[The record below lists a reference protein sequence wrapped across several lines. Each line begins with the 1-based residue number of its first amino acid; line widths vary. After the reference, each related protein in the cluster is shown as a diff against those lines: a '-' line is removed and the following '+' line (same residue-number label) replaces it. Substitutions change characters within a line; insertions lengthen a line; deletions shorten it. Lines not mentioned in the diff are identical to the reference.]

1 MKYPTRAQAEALLL
15 WAVGRNPGPWEAH
28 SRCAARAAEAIA
40 AAAGI
45 DRDLAWC
52 AGLLHDVGRYEGVTG
67 LRHAVAGRELLAEKG
82 YPDLGRICLTHSFP
96 SPDLGQY
103 IGHRDAGE
111 AGEAMIREA
120 LLQVDELDRLIQLCD
135 AICMAEG
142 VVLMEVRLVDVALRH
157 GLPGGVVGKW
167 RAFFDIKRD
176 FERRIGRSI
185 YALFPEVA
193 SLSVR

>member
-1 MKYPTRAQAEALLL
+1 MALLL
-15 WAVGRNPGPWEAH
+15 RVARYAADFFLPVSCALNDRLNFFQQVALGH
-28 SRCAARAAEAIA
+28 SGKNNQFNTPITHFAD
-40 AAAGI
+40 G
-45 DRDLAWC
+45 LAL
-52 AGLLHDVGRYEGVTG
+52 GLG
-67 LRHAVAGRELLAEKG
+67 GRELLAEKG